1 MPMNKQ
7 SSHAAILS
15 LVNHC
20 LVMLNMDLS
29 YDAASGRE
37 IMPCI
42 KIDKPYGDLWLQ
54 ILREKL

>member
-7 SSHAAILS
+7 SSQAAILS

-20 LVMLNMDLS
+20 LAMLNMDLS

-42 KIDKPYGDLWLQ
+42 KIDKPLVVTDFG
-54 ILREKL
+54 RKVMK